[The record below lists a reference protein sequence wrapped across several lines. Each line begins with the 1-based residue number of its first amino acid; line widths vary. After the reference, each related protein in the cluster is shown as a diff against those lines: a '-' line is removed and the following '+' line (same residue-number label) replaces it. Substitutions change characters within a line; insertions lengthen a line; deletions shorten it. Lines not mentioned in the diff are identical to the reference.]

1 MNALN
6 QVAESD
12 ANLRDALADVL
23 AAWNAAAQRWDA
35 AALGK
40 TYAQAGCLF
49 GGRPGHSIGRAAI
62 TEYFA
67 SYDGVILSG
76 AIRAQDQHVVDLA
89 PGIVLAQ
96 GYVEM
101 SFVLAPDQKTQSV
114 LRSTLTLVQ
123 EAGEWKILQHHFS
136 PTPVAPPLGNR

>member
-1 MNALN
+1 MNMLN
-6 QVAESD
+6 QVGESD
-12 ANLRDALADVL
+12 ANLRHALAEVL

-35 AALGK
+35 AALGA

-49 GGRPGHSIGRAAI
+49 GGRPGHSVGRAAI

-76 AIRAQDQHVVDLA
+76 VVHARDQHVVALA

-101 SFVLAPDQKTQSV
+101 SFVLAPEQKTSSV

-136 PTPVAPPLGNR
+136 PTPAAPPLGDR

>member
-1 MNALN
+1 MDMFN
-6 QVAESD
+6 QAGESD
-12 ANLRDALADVL
+12 ANLRDALPQVL

-35 AALGK
+35 AALGR
-40 TYAQAGCLF
+40 TYAEAGCLF

-76 AIRAQDQHVVDLA
+76 VIDARDQHVVSLA

-101 SFVLAPDQKTQSV
+101 SFVLAPEQKTSSV

-136 PTPVAPPLGNR
+136 PTPAAPPLGDR